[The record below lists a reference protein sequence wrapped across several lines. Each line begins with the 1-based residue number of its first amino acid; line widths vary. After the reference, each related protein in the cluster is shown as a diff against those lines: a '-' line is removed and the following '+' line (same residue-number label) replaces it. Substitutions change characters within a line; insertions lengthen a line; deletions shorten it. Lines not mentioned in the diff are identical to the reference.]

1 MTLPSAAKI
10 AAAYGL
16 QTAVIH
22 NHDELEEKVAQVLG
36 TNGAVI
42 CEVLTP
48 IEVTAQPK
56 QVSYKRADGQMESL
70 SLEYMNPPLSEEE
83 MRENML

>member
-56 QVSYKRADGQMESL
+56 QVSYKRVDGQMESL